1 MADGKSGGS
10 RVTVLLALAANLGIA
25 VAKTVVAVISGSSSM
40 AAEAAHSAV
49 DTINEVLL
57 LAGLR
62 RSMRSADRRHPFGY
76 GRERFFWSLLTA
88 VMIFG
93 AGALFAF
100 LEGVGTIIGGQSDQP
115 DPLLAYVVL
124 AFAFVLEG
132 VSWVQAVRQMR
143 AEAREER
150 RPFLEHIWKTDDPA
164 AKSVL
169 LEDTAALLGLLFAFG
184 GVGLHQLTG
193 SAVWD
198 GVGSLLI
205 GVTLTLVA
213 FVLGRTNQELL
224 IGTQADPR
232 MVRAIGAMLRQ
243 QPEVEAV
250 VDLVTLTTGTDQ
262 VLVCARLD
270 FRDSLNA
277 GDLELACVRIDE
289 ELRERWPDVREVFL
303 APVPRTDP
311 EVRARVVSRY
321 GRAVDGRPSIDGPAP
336 DAAAGRGQGG

>member
-10 RVTVLLALAANLGIA
+10 RLTVWLALAANLGIA
-25 VAKTVVAVISGSSSM
+25 VAKTVAAVISGSSSM

-49 DTINEVLL
+49 DSINEVLL

-62 RSMRSADRRHPFGY
+62 RSARGADRRHPFGY

-100 LEGVGTIIGGQSDQP
+100 LEGAETIISGQSDQA
-115 DPLLAYVVL
+115 DPLIAYLVL
-124 AFAFVLEG
+124 AVAFLLEG
-132 VSWVQAVRQMR
+132 VSWVRAVRQMR

-150 RPFLEHIWKTDDPA
+150 RPFLEHIRDTDDPA

-193 SAVWD
+193 SPVWD

-213 FVLGRTNQELL
+213 FVLGRTNKELL
-224 IGTQADPR
+224 IGTQADAR
-232 MVRAIGAMLRQ
+232 MVRAIGAMLRE
-243 QPEVEAV
+243 QPEVDAV
-250 VDLVTLTTGTDQ
+250 VDLITLTTGTDQ

-277 GDLELACVRIDE
+277 GDLERACVRIDE
-289 ELRERWPDVREVFL
+289 EMRERWPDVGEVFL
-303 APVPRTDP
+303 APVPRSDP
-311 EVRARVVSRY
+311 EVRARVASRY
-321 GRAVDGRPSIDGPAP
+321 GHAIDGRPSMGDSDQEAAP
-336 DAAAGRGQGG
+336 EQA